1 MKNEPPALTTPME
14 ILEVA
19 LNREK
24 TSYQFYDELLNNTNI
39 GILQEIIEYLLDEEY
54 KHIQLIERKIAA
66 LRSG

>member
-1 MKNEPPALTTPME
+1 MKNESSALTTPME

-54 KHIQLIERKIAA
+54 KHIQLIEKKIAA